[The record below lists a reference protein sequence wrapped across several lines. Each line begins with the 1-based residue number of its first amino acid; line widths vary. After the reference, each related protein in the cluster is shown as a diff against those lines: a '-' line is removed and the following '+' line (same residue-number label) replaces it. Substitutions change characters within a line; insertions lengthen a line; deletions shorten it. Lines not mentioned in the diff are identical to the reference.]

1 MLGRGAMIFASV
13 GSLLPFERLVR
24 AVDDWARDN
33 PGEEV
38 FIQIGDTEFEP
49 QHAPFVRIM
58 PMTEYR
64 ERLRDC
70 DLLVA
75 HVGMG
80 SILQALQMRKQ
91 MLLMPRLK
99 KRQEHTTDHQV
110 DTAIRFANVKGIRI
124 ADDEA
129 MLRREMSLM
138 LRQPLEISDGISDH
152 ASPELLDHVQRF
164 LAGINP
170 RKR

>member
-1 MLGRGAMIFASV
+1 MIFASV

-24 AVDDWARDN
+24 AVDTWAHDN
-33 PGEEV
+33 PAEEV
-38 FIQIGDTEFEP
+38 FIQIGDTAFEP
-49 QHAPFVRIM
+49 QHAPFARIM

-64 ERLRDC
+64 DRLRDC

-99 KRQEHTTDHQV
+99 NRQEHTTDHQV
-110 DTAIRFANVKGIRI
+110 DTAMRFANVKGIRI

-138 LRQPLEISDGISDH
+138 LRQPLEISDAISDH
-152 ASPELLDHVQRF
+152 ASPELLNNVKSF
-164 LAGINP
+164 LGGVKS
-170 RKR
+170 RRS

>member
-1 MLGRGAMIFASV
+1 MIFASV

-38 FIQIGDTEFEP
+38 FIQIGDTVFEP

-64 ERLRDC
+64 DRLRDC

-91 MLLMPRLK
+91 MILLPRLRE
-99 KRQEHTTDHQV
+99 RQEHTTDHQV
-110 DTAIRFANVKGIRI
+110 DTANRFANVKGIRI

-129 MLRREMSLM
+129 TLQREMSLM
-138 LRQPLEISDGISDH
+138 LRQPLEISDAICED
-152 ASPELLDHVQRF
+152 ASPELLNHVQAF
-164 LAGINP
+164 LAEISP
-170 RKR
+170 RRR